1 MVNQEVFSDVDTGMN
16 NFFSVSQ
23 GGTQPQ
29 KDDDNRLLKKLRLAL
44 LFWFVSLILTI
55 IWFSFSPAF

>member
-1 MVNQEVFSDVDTGMN
+1 MN
-16 NFFSVSQ
+16 NHFSVFQ

-29 KDDDNRLLKKLRLAL
+29 KDDDNRLLKKLRMAL